1 MIRLKYFWLLLG
13 GLSLFFSCK
22 EEFEMDYEVQDMAP
36 ILVVEGFINAGS
48 TESHYK
54 LSYAQP
60 MKEMEAEDP
69 EFDHGDDLKLMSA
82 MILVSENG
90 QRYYSEQKL
99 MGDMVIKHPVL
110 DPNQRYK
117 LQIQVGMEVFESEFV
132 DVKVSQP
139 ISKLEWEDTGEG
151 VEILVSTEDLTN
163 STQYYRWEYVETWR
177 YSSIYMSNII
187 LEGESARYRNSN
199 ERIDVCYIS
208 ENSSAIK
215 IATSESLSTDAI
227 YRFPLTLIPN
237 LSDRLSSRYSILA
250 RQIPISEESYIY
262 WSQIRESSENLG
274 DIFGPMPSELRSNIA
289 CLTNPEHHVIGMVEA
304 AQVAEK
310 RLYINKEDLNRTWRV
325 IDSYYGG
332 CLLREEPIRQALPI
346 VIGNPGF
353 LLVDEL
359 YRVDGSP
366 FPSHYSYSSVRCVDC
381 RVKGG
386 EFDPPAF
393 WQE

>member
-1 MIRLKYFWLLLG
+1 MIRFKYLWLLLG
-13 GLSLFFSCK
+13 GLSLFISCK
-22 EEFEMDYEVQDMAP
+22 EEFELDYEVQDTAP
-36 ILVVEGFINAGS
+36 ILVVEGYINAGG

-60 MKEMEAEDP
+60 MKEPEALDP
-69 EFDHGDDLKLMSA
+69 EFDFNYGSVPISA

-90 QRYYSEQKL
+90 QQYFSEQKP

-117 LQIQVGMEVFESEFV
+117 LQIQVGRELFESEFV
-132 DVKVSQP
+132 EVKISQP

-151 VEILVSTEDLTN
+151 VEILVSTEDPTN

-187 LEGESARYRNSN
+187 LEGESVRYRNGD

-215 IATSESLSTDAI
+215 IATSESLSSDAI
-227 YRFPLTLIPN
+227 YRFPITLIPN
-237 LSDRLSSRYSILA
+237 LSDKLSSRYSILA
-250 RQIPISEESYIY
+250 RQIPISKESFIY
-262 WSQIRESSENLG
+262 WSQVRESSENLG
-274 DIFGPMPSELRSNIA
+274 DIFGPMPSELRSNIV

-310 RLYINKEDLNRTWRV
+310 RVYINKEDLNRTWRV
-325 IDSYYGG
+325 VDSYYGG
-332 CLLREEPIRQALPI
+332 CLLREETIRQALPI
-346 VIGNPGF
+346 VIANPGF

-359 YRVDGSP
+359 YRADGSP
-366 FPSHYSYSSVRCVDC
+366 WPSHYSYSSVRCVDC

-386 EFDPPAF
+386 QFDPPTF